1 MRWCIEF
8 QNWEKNYQNY
18 QIWQNF
24 EFCIN
29 TGNPLTTN
37 IQDDELYQRTY
48 FQTNFDFSSGNSIY
62 KTRRRRKTSNHLLA
76 SRTLSHDSH
85 DSIISIYSI
94 PREILQSEKN
104 LFFSHSAKNRLKSK
118 RFSMSYGLDNMGFI
132 YFSNYAQK
140 KIIFKKI

>member
-48 FQTNFDFSSGNSIY
+48 FQTNFDFSSGNSI
-62 KTRRRRKTSNHLLA
+62 TSLH
-76 SRTLSHDSH
+76 
-85 DSIISIYSI
+85 
-94 PREILQSEKN
+94 E
-104 LFFSHSAKNRLKSK
+104 FSTVSK
-118 RFSMSYGLDNMGFI
+118 I
-132 YFSNYAQK
+132 K
-140 KIIFKKI
+140 